1 MSTSIASL
9 ASCSQW
15 TNWSVNSAA
24 AYMCCHMESLVVAM
38 ACSCSPFVHN
48 PSVVAAVRG
57 SCIYSVGAYYH
68 RDFVAASVEAA
79 GCFPAADN
87 SAFAV
92 VVAAAVVADH
102 NPYLSPL
109 LINSDKNV

>member
-1 MSTSIASL
+1 
-9 ASCSQW
+9 
-15 TNWSVNSAA
+15 
-24 AYMCCHMESLVVAM
+24 MESLVAAM

-57 SCIYSVGAYYH
+57 SYIYSAVVRYH
-68 RDFVAASVEAA
+68 RNFVAASVEAA

-92 VVAAAVVADH
+92 VVAAAAAVADH

-109 LINSDKNV
+109 LINSNKKV